1 MKPTIA
7 LAAAAFA
14 HAMLIGLL
22 TGLSMSP
29 IVGVL
34 LPLLLGAGGY
44 RLVDSITGSST
55 PDTNGILMRVPS
67 GVGWMVALWCAVVV
81 ASVFTGIG
89 LRDGA
94 FRLGPRPAT
103 TLSLMRLD
111 QQPSVRVPDL
121 TLICDYYDRLGLS
134 PDQRRAVATALSDTT
149 LDTGTILTTLREY
162 FSEGASAS
170 KATPATHGVYE
181 FGRGSARP

>member
-1 MKPTIA
+1 MPEQVRVLGHSHAMALSVAGAECLGAAMKPTIA

-89 LRDGA
+89 LRA
-94 FRLGPRPAT
+94 
-103 TLSLMRLD
+103 
-111 QQPSVRVPDL
+111 
-121 TLICDYYDRLGLS
+121 
-134 PDQRRAVATALSDTT
+134 RA
-149 LDTGTILTTLREY
+149 
-162 FSEGASAS
+162 
-170 KATPATHGVYE
+170 
-181 FGRGSARP
+181 